1 MRVLLIHQYFLEDHE
16 GGGSRWNEMS
26 RIWTEAGH
34 EITVLAGMGHYMDLK
49 SRPYPEKYFEKKMN
63 MDGVFVIRCF
73 VPSYKSTSFKKRIL
87 AFLTFTFSS
96 IWAGIFHARE
106 KYNVIIVTSPPI
118 FLGITALLLS
128 VIKRVPFVFE
138 VRDLWPESAI
148 EMGFLKNRF
157 LISLACWFEKY
168 LYGKAKMIT
177 VLTPAFREILV
188 DTKSVDPNKI
198 ILIPNGA
205 DFRYSDEVLDNL
217 DVKTFRTQNDLDN
230 RFIVTY
236 VGAHGPANHLLQIL
250 ETAEILRNTNVC
262 FLLIGEGACKKSL
275 MMEARKLNLTN
286 VKFIDFCPREEAFKY
301 IIASDMGTSVLK
313 KTGIFKTVYSN
324 KTFDYFS
331 CKKPILMAI
340 DGISRTLVE
349 DANAGV
355 FVDPE
360 NPKDFADKILQ
371 CMNKPENLRKQG
383 ENGYIYA
390 KTHFDREVLAR
401 KYLQALIEMMGI
413 ERMRYTI

>member
-1 MRVLLIHQYFLEDHE
+1 MRVLLIHQYFLEDHQ

-34 EITVLAGMGHYMDLK
+34 GVTVIAGMGHYMGDK
-49 SRPYPEKYFEKKMN
+49 SRAYEERYFVKKRNMN
-63 MDGVFVIRCF
+63 GVRVIRCF
-73 VPSYKSTSFKKRIL
+73 VQAHRNTGFISRIL
-87 AFLTFTFSS
+87 AFLVFVFSS

-106 KYNVIIVTSPPI
+106 KYDVIIVTSPPI
-118 FLGITALLLS
+118 FLGITALVLS
-128 VIKRVPFVFE
+128 VIKKVPFVFE

-168 LYGKAKMIT
+168 LYRKAKMIN
-177 VLTPAFREILV
+177 VLTPAFREMLV
-188 DTKSVDPNKI
+188 DMKSVDPKKI

-205 DFRYSDEVLDNL
+205 DFKYSDEVLDNL
-217 DVKTFRTQNDLDN
+217 DVTAFRKKNGLDS
-230 RFIVTY
+230 RFVVTY
-236 VGAHGPANHLLQIL
+236 VGAHGPANHLIQIL
-250 ETAEILRNTNVC
+250 ETADILRNTYVC

-275 MMEARKLNLTN
+275 MMEARKRNLTN

-313 KTGIFKTVYSN
+313 KTEIFKTVYSN

-349 DANAGV
+349 DANAGI

-360 NPKDFADKILQ
+360 NPKDFAGKILQ
-371 CMNKPENLRKQG
+371 CMNKPEKLRKQG

-401 KYLQALIEMMGI
+401 KYLQSLIEMMRI
-413 ERMRYTI
+413 ERM